1 MSPIYAA
8 AAAGGVAMV
17 LYAVLAGA
25 DFGGGVW
32 NLLATGPRA
41 EEQRAAVTRAIGPV
55 WEANHVWL
63 IYILVLS
70 FTCFPLAYADVMVGL
85 YVPLSCALIGIVFRG
100 TAFVFRHFSADSPGL
115 TRALSATFSI
125 ASLLT
130 PFAFGDCIGALATG
144 HYAWTSPFALSV
156 GLFAVAVCAQTAA
169 VFLLIEIGDVAL
181 RADFRR
187 RAVRSTIVV
196 WLAGCLAMAIAISTI
211 PAFFTRVHAP
221 LAAVAIAIA
230 VIAGAAVIVCVLT
243 RRNVEARAFVVIES
257 AAIFAGWY
265 GAQAPELVP
274 GRFTLAQAASNDSMI
289 EAFLGATVAG
299 SIVLVPSLL
308 LLFSVFKSERALRVV
323 THEEFE

>member
-1 MSPIYAA
+1 MSPIDAA
-8 AAAGGVAMV
+8 VAAGGVAMV

-41 EEQRAAVTRAIGPV
+41 NDQRTAVTRAIGPV

-100 TAFVFRHFSADSPGL
+100 TAFVFRNFSADSPGL

-130 PFAFGDCIGALATG
+130 PFAFGDSIGALATG
-144 HYAWTSPFALSV
+144 HYAWTSPFALAV
-156 GLFAVAVCAQTAA
+156 GLFAVAVCAQNAA
-169 VFLLIEIGDVAL
+169 VFLLMEIGDVAL

-187 RAVRSTIVV
+187 RAVRSTVVV
-196 WLAGCLAMAIAISTI
+196 WVAGYLAMALAIGTI
-211 PAFFTRVHAP
+211 PAYTRAHAP
-221 LAAVAIAIA
+221 LAVAAIAVA
-230 VIAGAAVIVCVLT
+230 VIAGAALIVCVLS
-243 RRNVEARAFVVIES
+243 RRNAAARALVVIES

-265 GAQAPELVP
+265 GAQAPYLVP
-274 GRFTLAQAASNDSMI
+274 GRFTFAQAASSDAMVS
-289 EAFLGATVAG
+289 AFLGATVAG

-308 LLFSVFKSERALRVV
+308 LLFSLFKSERALRVV
-323 THEEFE
+323 PNDDFE

>member
-1 MSPIYAA
+1 MSPVDAA
-8 AAAGGVAMV
+8 VAAGGVAMV

-32 NLLATGPRA
+32 NLLASGPRA
-41 EEQRAAVTRAIGPV
+41 DQQRAAVTRAIGPV

-70 FTCFPLAYADVMVGL
+70 FVCFPLAYADVMVGL

-100 TAFVFRHFSADSPGL
+100 AAFVFRNFSADSPEL
-115 TRALSATFSI
+115 TRALSATFGI

-130 PFAFGDCIGALATG
+130 PFALGDSIGALATG
-144 HYAWTSPFALSV
+144 HYAWTSPFALAV
-156 GLFAVAVCAQTAA
+156 GVFAVAVCAQTAA
-169 VFLLIEIGDVAL
+169 VFLLLEIGDVAL

-187 RAVRSTIVV
+187 RAVRSTVV
-196 WLAGCLAMAIAISTI
+196 LWLAGYLAMALAIGTI
-211 PAFFTRVHAP
+211 PAYARAHAP
-221 LAAVAIAIA
+221 LAVAAVVIA

-243 RRNVEARAFVVIES
+243 RRNVEARALVVIES

-265 GAQAPELVP
+265 GTQAPDLVP
-274 GRFTLAQAASNDSMI
+274 GRFTFVQAASSDSMI
-289 EAFLGATVAG
+289 AAFLGATVAG

-308 LLFSVFKSERALRVV
+308 LLFSVFKSARALRVV
-323 THEEFE
+323 PHEEGE

>member
-1 MSPIYAA
+1 MSPIDAA
-8 AAAGGVAMV
+8 VAAGGVAMV

-32 NLLATGPRA
+32 NLLASGPRA
-41 EEQRAAVTRAIGPV
+41 DQQRAAVTRAIGPV

-70 FTCFPLAYADVMVGL
+70 FVCFPIAYADVMVGL
-85 YVPLSCALIGIVFRG
+85 YVPLSCALVGIVFRG
-100 TAFVFRHFSADSPGL
+100 TAFVFRNFSADSPGL
-115 TRALSATFSI
+115 TRTLSATFGI

-130 PFAFGDCIGALATG
+130 PFALGDSIGALATG
-144 HYAWTSPFALSV
+144 HYAWKSPFALAV

-169 VFLLIEIGDVAL
+169 VFLLLEIRDAAL

-187 RAVRSTIVV
+187 RAVRSTVAV
-196 WLAGCLAMAIAISTI
+196 WLAGYLAMALAIGSL
-211 PAFFTRVHAP
+211 PAYLRAHPP
-221 LAAVAIAIA
+221 LAVAAVAIA

-243 RRNVEARAFVVIES
+243 RRNVEARALVVIES

-265 GAQAPELVP
+265 GGQAPYLVP
-274 GRFTLAQAASNDSMI
+274 GRFTFAQAASSDSMI
-289 EAFLGATVAG
+289 AAFLGATVAG

-308 LLFSVFKSERALRVV
+308 LLFSVFKSERALRVAPQ
-323 THEEFE
+323 EESE